1 MYRPSPAVRVND
13 YCHAPIVLDAAAV
26 VRGVPRR
33 ATRNESPRANAEL
46 HRNSMFCFS
55 PEAPR
60 RCPTTHS
67 GERAAACRAYTP
79 KELTMTIKRRHLAP
93 TLLAVAAAA
102 SIVSAP
108 SALAEQSC
116 TSLSANSTVCQSPGN
131 AQIVSSPPPV
141 QYAPQYPFFG
151 NNVIILHHRR

>member
-1 MYRPSPAVRVND
+1 M
-13 YCHAPIVLDAAAV
+13 I
-26 VRGVPRR
+26 
-33 ATRNESPRANAEL
+33 
-46 HRNSMFCFS
+46 
-55 PEAPR
+55 
-60 RCPTTHS
+60 
-67 GERAAACRAYTP
+67 
-79 KELTMTIKRRHLAP
+79 IKRRYLTP

-102 SIVSAP
+102 SIAAAP

-116 TSLSANSTVCQSPGN
+116 TYPSANSTVCQSPGN

>member
-1 MYRPSPAVRVND
+1 
-13 YCHAPIVLDAAAV
+13 
-26 VRGVPRR
+26 
-33 ATRNESPRANAEL
+33 
-46 HRNSMFCFS
+46 
-55 PEAPR
+55 
-60 RCPTTHS
+60 
-67 GERAAACRAYTP
+67 
-79 KELTMTIKRRHLAP
+79 MTIKRRHLAP

-116 TSLSANSTVCQSPGN
+116 TSLSANSTVCQSRGN

-151 NNVIILHHRR
+151 TNVIILHHRR